1 MTTPSSPHNYPCS
14 WLADFFVILVRS
26 SETLLFCCLASRLEV
41 STHLG
46 CPLSGGSITKHIMCN
61 VSSRIILLFS
71 GYRSLKSV
79 ISTNQI
85 EKTSYHSAHLE
96 RKSSKVMVNLIN
108 TDQIFSQIENNCD

>member
-1 MTTPSSPHNYPCS
+1 MTTPSSSHNYPCS

-41 STHLG
+41 STQLG

-71 GYRSLKSV
+71 HQVSQ

-108 TDQIFSQIENNCD
+108 TDHIFSQIENNCD